1 MKISIRSGSVAI
13 ALALAGSLLLVQGAM
28 AAMQAKQLLERNG
41 CLMCHSLNGKGG
53 KMGPPLQSVAA
64 WADAERVFNYI
75 KDPKKANPKSMMRPS
90 RMTDEQIKA
99 VTDLIMSYKA
109 TAKAPK
115 GWKKPN

>member
-1 MKISIRSGSVAI
+1 MKISIRSGLA
-13 ALALAGSLLLVQGAM
+13 ATLLALGATLLLAPGAM
-28 AAMQAKQLLERNG
+28 AKMNAKQLLERNG

-75 KDPKKANPKSMMRPS
+75 KDPKKTNPKSMMRPS
-90 RMTDEQIKA
+90 RMTDEQIQA
-99 VTDLIMSYKA
+99 VTDLIMSYKS